1 MTSLSL
7 PLVLRGTPVVPGV
20 AYAPV
25 VLATT
30 SVAAHAVTAFEAT
43 SFPDPETALAAYD
56 AAATATSEGLVER
69 AGRTSGAAAGGL
81 TPAPGAGRGKGPRAA
96 VRKRLRAGDPLLT
109 AVRAAVDEFA
119 GIFTQ
124 VGGTTAERVTDL
136 R

>member
-56 AAATATSEGLVER
+56 AAAPATSEGLGER
-69 AGRTSGAAAGGL
+69 ARRSRGAAAGGRPREGGGGEVL
-81 TPAPGAGRGKGPRAA
+81 TARAGGAGDKGLRAA
-96 VRKRLRAGDPLLT
+96 VRKRLRTGDPLLT

-119 GIFTQ
+119 GIFT
-124 VGGTTAERVTDL
+124 
-136 R
+136 